1 MINEQKEKATL
12 NKMSDL
18 EYAKNDVEMMRYRAN
33 ALSSKLGLGAMFCSI
48 FGAFICLNSF
58 RPHDFQIF
66 IIIMVNI
73 VVLLGG
79 FLACEKSKNYSKAG
93 AIAQVVFGAI
103 CAVRIFYI
111 PIILIS
117 SYKDYNDVVKSG
129 KGYNT
134 AKYKDAVENLG
145 STITAKNS
153 SQFANAF
160 LTPNGTVRGI
170 LAMILFAGAAGLFI
184 AAGIIG
190 YLRSQR
196 LNKYLDSINEKK

>member
-33 ALSSKLGLGAMFCSI
+33 ALSSKLGLGAMACSI

-66 IIIMVNI
+66 IIIMLNI

-79 FLACEKSKNYSKAG
+79 FLACEKSQSYSKAG
-93 AIAQVVFGAI
+93 SIAQIVFGAI

-111 PIILIS
+111 PIVLIKN
-117 SYKDYNDVVKSG
+117 YKDYNDAVKAG
-129 KGYNT
+129 QYNT
-134 AKYKDAVENLG
+134 AKYKNAVENLG
-145 STITAKNS
+145 ATITAKNS

-190 YLRSQR
+190 YLRSQK

>member
-18 EYAKNDVEMMRYRAN
+18 EYAKNDVEMMRYRVN
-33 ALSSKLGLGAMFCSI
+33 ALSSKLGLGAMACSI
-48 FGAFICLNSF
+48 LGAFICLNSF

-66 IIIMVNI
+66 IIIMLNI
-73 VVLLGG
+73 VILLGG
-79 FLACEKSKNYSKAG
+79 FLACEKAKNYSKIG
-93 AIAQVVFGAI
+93 SIAQIVFGGI
-103 CAVRIFYI
+103 CVFRIFYI
-111 PIILIS
+111 PVTLIN
-117 SYKDYNDVVKSG
+117 SYKDYNDVIKSG
-129 KGYNT
+129 TGYSSS
-134 AKYKDAVENLG
+134 KYKNAVENLG
-145 STITAKNS
+145 ATITAKNS

-160 LTPNGTVRGI
+160 LTSNGIVRGV

>member
-33 ALSSKLGLGAMFCSI
+33 ALSSKLGLGAMACSI
-48 FGAFICLNSF
+48 FGAFICLSSF

-66 IIIMVNI
+66 IIIMLNI

-79 FLACEKSKNYSKAG
+79 FLACEKSKSYSKAG
-93 AIAQVVFGAI
+93 SIAQIVFGAI

-111 PIILIS
+111 PIILIKN
-117 SYKDYNDVVKSG
+117 YKDYNDAVKAG
-129 KGYNT
+129 QYNT
-134 AKYKDAVENLG
+134 AKYKNAVENLG
-145 STITAKNS
+145 ATITAKNS

-190 YLRSQR
+190 YLRSQK